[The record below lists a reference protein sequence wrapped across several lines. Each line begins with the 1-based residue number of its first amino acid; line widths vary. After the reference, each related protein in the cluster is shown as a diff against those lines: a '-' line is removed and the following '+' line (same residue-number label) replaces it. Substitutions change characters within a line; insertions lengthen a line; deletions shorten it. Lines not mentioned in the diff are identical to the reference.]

1 MSKTLSSGDTA
12 NFAKIDTA
20 VIRADFPILQ
30 QSIHRN
36 RKLIYLDNGAS
47 TQHPLSVIESM
58 NRCYRETYA
67 NVHRGIHWLSEQSS
81 AQFEQARQRVQ
92 QFLNAAHSEEI
103 IFTSGT
109 TAGINLVA
117 RSWGGSKLQPDDEIL
132 LSLAEHHSN
141 IVPWQQIAQQTGARI
156 EFVGLSPE
164 GEFDWEDFEAKLNRR
179 TRIVAVTAI
188 SNVLGCRYPVKQI
201 AAMAKNV
208 GAVCLID
215 AAQQV
220 PHEPTDV
227 QFWGA
232 DFVTFSGHKMLG
244 PSGIGIL
251 YGRRELLNSM
261 PAFLGGGGMIN
272 RVTVDGFTEG
282 ELPAKF
288 EAGTPP
294 IAEAIGLAAAV
305 DYLEKLDLNA
315 IAAHEH
321 ELVKAAWE
329 GVSQIPGVRILGPPS
344 DRRSGMISFS
354 VDGISAQ
361 DIAILLDRKGIA
373 IRAGHHC
380 AMPLHDALKVRASC
394 RASFYLYNTLG
405 EIEAFVN
412 ELAAAV
418 QRLR

>member
-1 MSKTLSSGDTA
+1 MSKTLSPGDTA
-12 NFAKIDTA
+12 KFEKIDTA

-30 QSIHRN
+30 QTIHRN
-36 RKLIYLDNGAS
+36 RNLIYLDNAAS
-47 TQHPLSVIESM
+47 TQHPLPVIESM

-81 AQFEQARQRVQ
+81 AQFEQARERIRRL
-92 QFLNAAHSEEI
+92 LNAAHSEEI

-109 TAGINLVA
+109 TASINLVA
-117 RSWGGSKLQPDDEIL
+117 RSWGGFQLQPDDEIL

-141 IVPWQQIAQQTGARI
+141 IVPWQQVAQQTGARI
-156 EFVGLSPE
+156 QFVGLTPE
-164 GEFDWEDFEAKLNRR
+164 GEFDGQDFEAKLNSR

-201 AAMAKNV
+201 AAMAKAM

-215 AAQQV
+215 AAQHV
-220 PHEPTDV
+220 PHESTDV

-244 PSGIGIL
+244 PSGIGVL

-261 PAFLGGGGMIN
+261 PAFMGGGGMIN
-272 RVTVDGFTEG
+272 RVTVDGYTEG

-294 IAEAIGLAAAV
+294 IVEAIGLAAAV
-305 DYLEKLDLNA
+305 EYLEKLDWEA

-321 ELVKAAWE
+321 ELVTAAWE
-329 GVSQIPGVRILGPPS
+329 GANQISGVRILGPPS

-354 VDGISAQ
+354 VDGVSAQ
-361 DIAILLDRKGIA
+361 DIAVLLDRKGIA

-380 AMPLHDALKVRASC
+380 AMPLHDALNVRASC
-394 RASFYLYNTLG
+394 RASFYLYNTLE
-405 EIEAFVN
+405 EIETFVN
-412 ELAAAV
+412 ELATV
-418 QRLR
+418 VKRLR